1 MPLKKGDDVFEVA
14 QGVTLSR
21 TLVPALPPNYLSR
34 KHLFPLLETDASST
48 TVLIAPAGYGKTSL
62 VAEWAS
68 TKKEKVIWLTLTQSD
83 SIAEMSLLFIQAT
96 RNAIP
101 GFGDWFT
108 DGSSM
113 RPNEI
118 VRRWG
123 NDLLT
128 LGEEVIFV
136 IDNFREHTSKDVDI
150 AISLVEQFPTNLRF
164 ITIRRDSIE
173 NVYATFSSRG
183 PLKVIGKSDLAF
195 SPNEIKALAE
205 MHKINLS
212 QIDIHESIS
221 AAQGWPSA
229 VSMLMYQIAK
239 NKKPID
245 FEKIIA
251 SEAEPIRI
259 LVKSVIES
267 APAELRDVITALS
280 VVQEFSHEQ
289 AEVILQEKYSYD
301 QINQIA
307 LDGNY
312 FLQTGN
318 PEQTFEF
325 SKLVREV
332 LIADLRTQPEKKRLI
347 HARLLEYHEH
357 RNESYLALEHAFL
370 SHDFQKVS
378 ELFPDAA
385 RVLQATGKSRELIR
399 WSIFA
404 GDTSREG
411 LLQRATVELAGLLVA
426 NDFQSVISTINQM
439 RFDAQGTVLEGF
451 ISQITH
457 AAEAYVDF
465 SLGKFGELDEHFQ
478 RALHPSDGPLALG
491 VEEQIALHRLAAM
504 RFFILDETEKVEEIF
519 ESAKSIATVSKI
531 SHIHLMLASIQ
542 AMQLF
547 QIGDYRRAFEAA
559 SIAHSQFS
567 KRNYVGLFGPID
579 SLFVMARCLLEFA
592 RPREASEKFHQVRT
606 MAEQWN
612 LWSWYFIAD
621 GYLAREMVLKGLIS
635 ESLESV
641 KTAHNLASQIPFSH
655 NLDSLI
661 DLCEI
666 FIRYQVMD
674 HDRLAVLLKRA
685 PQVRFAQQIKLSLD
699 EKMGRKNVREDVKRL
714 PSRTP
719 REKIWKHLAD
729 ASEVIDQENLAIQEL
744 KKALEVGALVGAKE
758 TFLRQS
764 QAMGNLILKIAGEKH
779 TVYMEDLATAV
790 TERIKNSQSG
800 QNDFA
805 SALTKREVEVLRH
818 LSTDR
823 PISAIADVL
832 HISINTMKTHLK
844 NLYRKMK
851 VENRTQ
857 AVEKA
862 KANFIL

>member
-1 MPLKKGDDVFEVA
+1 MPQKKGEDVFEVA

-21 TLVPALPPNYLSR
+21 TLVPVLPPNYLSR

-68 TKKEKVIWLTLTQSD
+68 TKKERVIWLTLTQSD
-83 SIAEMSLLFIQAT
+83 SLADMSSLFIQAT

-108 DGSSM
+108 DGSNM
-113 RPNEI
+113 RPTEI

-150 AISLVEQFPTNLRF
+150 AIRLVEQFPINLRF

-183 PLKVIGKSDLAF
+183 PLKVIGKRDLVF
-195 SPNEIKALAE
+195 SADEIKALAD
-205 MHKINLS
+205 MYKIDLS
-212 QIDIHESIS
+212 QKDIHESIC

-229 VSMLMYQIAK
+229 LSMLMYQIAK

-251 SEAEPIRI
+251 SEAEPIRV

-267 APAELRDVITALS
+267 APADLRAVITALS
-280 VVQEFSHEQ
+280 VVQEFTHEQ
-289 AEVILQEKYSYD
+289 AEIILQDKYSYD

-312 FLQTGN
+312 FIQTGN
-318 PEQTFEF
+318 PDQTFEF

-332 LIADLRTQPEKKRLI
+332 LITDLRTQPDKKQLI

-357 RNESYLALEHAFL
+357 RNESHLALEHAFL
-370 SHDFQKVS
+370 SNNFQKVS
-378 ELFPDAA
+378 DLFPNAA
-385 RVLQATGKSRELIR
+385 RVLQVTGKSQELIR
-399 WSIFA
+399 WSVFA

-411 LLQRATVELAGLLVA
+411 LLKRATVELAGLLVA
-426 NDFQSVISTINQM
+426 NDFQSVISAVNQM

-457 AAEAYVDF
+457 AAEAYIDF
-465 SLGKFGELDEHFQ
+465 SLGKFEEFDVHFK
-478 RALHPSDGPLALG
+478 RALYPTDGPLALG
-491 VEEQIALHRLAAM
+491 TEEQIALHRLAAM

-519 ESAKSIATVSKI
+519 ESAKSIATASKI
-531 SHIHLMLASIQ
+531 SQNHLMLSSIQ
-542 AMQLF
+542 AMHLF

-567 KRNYVGLFGPID
+567 KRNYVGVFSSIE

-592 RPREASEKFHQVRT
+592 RPCEASEKFHQVR
-606 MAEQWN
+606 AIGEQWN

-621 GYLAREMVLKGLIS
+621 GYLSREMVLKGLIS

-641 KTAHNLASQIPFSH
+641 KAAHSLASQIPFSH
-655 NLDSLI
+655 NLDGLI
-661 DLCEI
+661 DLSEI
-666 FIRYQVMD
+666 FIRYQVKD
-674 HDRLAVLLKRA
+674 YDRLEVLLKRA
-685 PQVRFAQQIKLSLD
+685 PKLRFAQQIKLSLD
-699 EKMGRKNVREDVKRL
+699 EKMGRKNVREDVRRL

-729 ASEVIDQENLAIQEL
+729 ASEVIDQEKLAMREL

-764 QAMGNLILKIAGEKH
+764 LAMGNLILKLAGEKH

-790 TERIKNSQSG
+790 AERIKTSQTG

-823 PISAIADVL
+823 PISAIAATL

-844 NLYRKMK
+844 NLYRKMN
-851 VENRTQ
+851 VENRIQ